1 MIFCSVLYQQQN
13 QPMDALQAYVCAI
26 QLDPTHVAAWTD
38 LGILYEACEQLRF
51 GHFHTSFHKH
61 ADSAVIFN
69 QCFCFLMA
77 SSQLFTELYSC
88 PIVEYSYRLQIKN
101 NHNTRCDSTL
111 SSVYKWGKIK
121 HNTYF
126 YNNCRNPR
134 ALIG

>member
-88 PIVEYSYRLQIKN
+88 PML
-101 NHNTRCDSTL
+101 ST
-111 SSVYKWGKIK
+111 VTDYKLKTITIQDVTQLCQVSTSGG
-121 HNTYF
+121 NQAQYLF
-126 YNNCRNPR
+126 S
-134 ALIG
+134 